1 MFSKL
6 LGAAGIILGVG
17 NVFDCE
23 IPARLRDVNLA
34 GHVDNVEAMR
44 VLDEARQMFL
54 RYAVLPDSPDGRPG
68 LFRDVPSGITDLVA
82 AQRVE
87 YHAEMRF
94 VPFQPFLVRMW
105 VGHLSRSSF
114 TTCYELRVA
123 ADHEPAI
130 VGESTLVMW
139 DRAEGAAWRFTDS
152 VRTTIDAYL
161 GQPVAL
167 RPRPGE

>member
-1 MFSKL
+1 
-6 LGAAGIILGVG
+6 VG
-17 NVFDCE
+17 EVFECE
-23 IPARLRDVNLA
+23 IPARLRDINLA

-54 RYAVLPDSPDGRPG
+54 RFSTLPDPGAATLPDPGAAGAEKPG
-68 LFRDVPSGITDLVA
+68 LFRDVPDGISELVA

-114 TTCYELRVA
+114 TCCFELRVA
-123 ADHEPAI
+123 ADHPPAI
-130 VGESTLVMW
+130 VAESTQVMW
-139 DRAEGAAWRFTDS
+139 DHPSASAWPFPDEVRA
-152 VRTTIDAYL
+152 TIERYV
-161 GQPVAL
+161 GEPVAL

>member
-1 MFSKL
+1 V
-6 LGAAGIILGVG
+6 GI
-17 NVFDCE
+17 VFECE
-23 IPARLRDVNLA
+23 IPARLRDVNRA

-54 RYAVLPDSPDGRPG
+54 RFAVLPDAAPGDERPG
-68 LFRDVPSGITDLVA
+68 LFRDVPAGVSELVA
-82 AQRVE
+82 SQRVE

-114 TTCYELRVA
+114 TICFELRVA
-123 ADHEPAI
+123 ADHPPAI
-130 VGESTLVMW
+130 VAESTQVMW
-139 DRAEGAAWRFTDS
+139 DHAEAAAWRFTDR
-152 VRTTIDAYL
+152 VRATIDAYL

>member
-1 MFSKL
+1 M
-6 LGAAGIILGVG
+6 GA
-17 NVFDCE
+17 VFECE
-23 IPARLRDVNLA
+23 IPARLRDINLA

-54 RYAVLPDSPDGRPG
+54 RFSVLPDAEPGDDRPG
-68 LFRDVPSGITDLVA
+68 LFRDVPEGVSELVA
-82 AQRVE
+82 SQRVE

-114 TTCYELRVA
+114 TICFELRVA
-123 ADHEPAI
+123 ADHPPAI
-130 VGESTLVMW
+130 VAESAQVMW
-139 DRAEGAAWRFTDS
+139 DHAEASAWRFTDR
-152 VRTTIDAYL
+152 VRTRLDAYL
-161 GQPVAL
+161 GEPVTL